1 LCEGKGGKLSLQ
13 GSGENHFNS
22 KSELAKKLHL
32 PEAVEALR
40 IQGLPEIEAVK
51 QVEKLTCE
59 TGFARSL
66 MRFL

>member
-1 LCEGKGGKLSLQ
+1 MSLQ

-59 TGFARSL
+59 TRFARRL